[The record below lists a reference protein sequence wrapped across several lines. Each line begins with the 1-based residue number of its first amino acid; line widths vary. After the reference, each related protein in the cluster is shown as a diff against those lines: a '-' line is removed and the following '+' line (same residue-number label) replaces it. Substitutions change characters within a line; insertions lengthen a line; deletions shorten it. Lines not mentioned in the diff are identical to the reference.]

1 MDRLVFV
8 VRRERAKLHDSLQ
21 HALGDEDGVD
31 VLLDRRL
38 GDRRQRDATHT
49 QERRRWDRRTRPFAD
64 TEVAVRGWTIIRV
77 PSWR

>member
-21 HALGDEDGVD
+21 NALGEEDGVD
-31 VLLDRRL
+31 VVLDRRL
-38 GDRRQRDATHT
+38 GNRRQRDVDPM

-77 PSWR
+77 PSWH